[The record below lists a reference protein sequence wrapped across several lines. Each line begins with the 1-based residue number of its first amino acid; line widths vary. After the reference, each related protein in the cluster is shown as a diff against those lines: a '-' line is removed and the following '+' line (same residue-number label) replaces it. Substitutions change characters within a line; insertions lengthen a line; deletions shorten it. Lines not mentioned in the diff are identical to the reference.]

1 MKSRTV
7 RKLSGEELVQ
17 HALKLLNVRALS
29 ASELRTK
36 LMRRAAQPEDV
47 GPAIEK
53 MKEYGFVDDS
63 RFAEGYASARRESG
77 SYGKQRVLRGLQQR
91 KVSASVAQKAA
102 EAAYRDT
109 DETDLVRKWLERKF
123 RNIPLTEY
131 LKEEKHLASA
141 YRKLRYAGFS
151 SAASIRVLKQF
162 AARAEELDDLDNDS
176 AC

>member
-1 MKSRTV
+1 MKSRTA

-29 ASELRTK
+29 APELRAK

-53 MKEYGFVDDS
+53 MKEFGFLDDA
-63 RFAEGYASARRESG
+63 RFAEGYALARRESG
-77 SYGKQRVLRGLQQR
+77 SYGKQRVLRGLRQR
-91 KVSASVAQKAA
+91 KVSSAIAQKAA

-109 DETDLVRKWLERKF
+109 DESDLVRNWLERKF
-123 RNIPLTEY
+123 RNIQLSEY

-162 AARAEELDDLDNDS
+162 AERADELDDLDDGGP
-176 AC
+176 C